1 LIEKYVFIT
10 VYLFLS
16 RSLGFKTS
24 NKTILTRALIEKS
37 VVLLG
42 LKTELATEPQDKK
55 GILSLI
61 KRELYN
67 LWPN

>member
-1 LIEKYVFIT
+1 MYSTRALIDSLIEKYVFIT

-42 LKTELATEPQDKK
+42 LKTELPNLKT
-55 GILSLI
+55 
-61 KRELYN
+61 KRELSV
-67 LWPN
+67 